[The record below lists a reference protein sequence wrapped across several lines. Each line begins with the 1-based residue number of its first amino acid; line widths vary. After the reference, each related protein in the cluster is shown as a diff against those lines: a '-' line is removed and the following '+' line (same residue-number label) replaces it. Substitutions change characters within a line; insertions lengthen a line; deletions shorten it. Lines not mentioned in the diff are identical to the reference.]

1 MLLYINEMDL
11 STMQISS
18 ILISYQQK
26 RIYEKER
33 YNMIKDNEDF
43 KIKNRERAKNHYNK
57 EVMNAKSTYY
67 YYKKNNK
74 LDIFKEKKM
83 DKYQLLQ
90 SINFIENIEEIKH

>member
-1 MLLYINEMDL
+1 
-11 STMQISS
+11 
-18 ILISYQQK
+18 
-26 RIYEKER
+26 
-33 YNMIKDNEDF
+33 MIKDNEDF
-43 KIKNRERAKNHYNK
+43 KIKNRERAKNHYNNNKEIKLQKYQDNK

-83 DKYQLLQ
+83 DKYELLQ